1 MANKV
6 ALKKGNEI
14 TIGTSTKVYK
24 LLGLETPETIRRWIR
39 KFRKTKSNRPINKN
53 GYEVFTNITEL

>member
-14 TIGTSTKVYK
+14 IIGHSTKVYK
-24 LLGLETPETIRRWIR
+24 KLGLKWAETVRRWIR
-39 KFRKTKSNRPINKN
+39 RNKKEDNHTPIEKN
-53 GYEVFTNITEL
+53 GYEVFTNVTEL

>member
-1 MANKV
+1 MSNKV

-14 TIGTSTKVYK
+14 TIGTSTKVYQ

-39 KFRKTKSNRPINKN
+39 KFRKDKNSRPIKKN
-53 GYEVFTNITEL
+53 GYEVFTNVNEL